1 MKITAIKV
9 FVSSPGRNFV
19 TVKVETEEGFFGLG
33 DATLNGREMAVVAYL
48 REHIAPCLIGKDAHQ
63 IEEIWQ
69 YLYKGCY
76 WRRGPVTMAAI
87 VGIDMALWDI
97 KGKVAGLPVY
107 QLLGGKSR
115 SKIKVYGHANGQ
127 TIEETLAHLGK
138 LIEQGYKAVRL
149 QCAIPGLASTYGTL
163 ADKKDYYEL
172 QSNRPL
178 PPEQPWDSNL
188 YLNFIPELFK
198 KAREKFGNEI
208 QLLHDVHN
216 RLSPIEAARLAK
228 ELEPYNLLF
237 LEDAVTA
244 ENQSNYKTVRHHS
257 TTPLAVGET
266 FNSIWDAKDLISN
279 QWIDY
284 IRSAATHAGGIT
296 HMKTIANFAA
306 LYKVRTA
313 PHGPPDIS
321 PIGHAAHAHLNIWA
335 PNFGIQEFVGFGNEA
350 MNKVFK
356 HPLTYNDGHLLLED
370 DPGLGVAFDESE
382 AEKHPYK
389 RSYLP
394 ISRLDDGTVWDW

>member
-1 MKITAIKV
+1 MKITAISV
-9 FVSSPGRNFV
+9 FVSCPSRNFV
-19 TVKVETEEGFFGLG
+19 TVKVETDDGRYGLG
-33 DATLNGREMAVVAYL
+33 DATLNGREKAVVAYL
-48 REHIAPCLIGKDAHQ
+48 KEHITPCLIGKDAHQ

-76 WRRGPVTMAAI
+76 WRRGPITMTAI
-87 VGIDMALWDI
+87 AGIDMALWDL
-97 KGKVAGLPVY
+97 KGKAAGLPVY

-127 TIEETLAHLGK
+127 TIDETLTNLGR
-138 LIEQGYKAVRL
+138 LIKEGYQAVRL
-149 QCAIPGLASTYGTL
+149 QCAIPGLEGTYGTL

-172 QSNRPL
+172 QSDRPL
-178 PPEQPWDSNL
+178 PPEQPWNTQK
-188 YLNFIPELFK
+188 YLNFIPLLFK
-198 KAREKFGNEI
+198 RAREEYGQEV

-237 LEDAVTA
+237 LEDPITA
-244 ENQSNYKTVRHHS
+244 ENQSNYTVLRNQT

-266 FNSIWDAKDLISN
+266 FNSIWDAKQLIETQS
-279 QWIDY
+279 IDY
-284 IRSAATHAGGIT
+284 IRAASTHAGGIT
-296 HMKTIANFAA
+296 PMRKIADFAA

-321 PIGHAAHAHLNIWA
+321 PIGHAANAHLNLWV
-335 PNFGIQEFVGFGNEA
+335 PNFGIQEFVGFGSQVMKE
-350 MNKVFK
+350 VFT
-356 HPLTYNDGHLLLED
+356 HPLTFQDGHILLSD
-370 DPGLGVAFDESE
+370 KPGLGVDFNEE
-382 AEKHPYK
+382 ASKKYPYK

-394 ISRLDDGTVWDW
+394 VSRLEDGTVWDW